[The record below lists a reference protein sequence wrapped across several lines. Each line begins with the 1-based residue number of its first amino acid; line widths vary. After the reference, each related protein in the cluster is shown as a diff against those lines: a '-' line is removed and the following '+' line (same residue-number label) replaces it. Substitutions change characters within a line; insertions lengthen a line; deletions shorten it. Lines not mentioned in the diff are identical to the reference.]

1 MKTLQDFAYA
11 CKDLDDAQGRGI
23 YELFESA
30 PDELRDEIFKLDD
43 NSIEPTRCS
52 LIKLG
57 YMFHIETLINY

>member
-1 MKTLQDFAYA
+1 MKKLQDFAYA
-11 CKDLDDAQGRGI
+11 CKDLDDAKGRGI

-57 YMFHIETLINY
+57 YLFHIETLINY